1 MSYAIFRSEPIQT
14 LSDLAQIGSHN
25 KREKQAYKSNPNIR
39 LELSK
44 DNIDIVPCN
53 NKYVKQFYEITKEY
67 KKEHDEKMKTTRKE
81 RQKSFRDMVNDSKS
95 VVADEL
101 LFTSDKSFFKDMTRE
116 EIIKWANTCM
126 DFVYQDLGYTK
137 EQVLHATIH
146 MDEKTPHLH
155 CVVVPLIRK
164 LDKRTNTE
172 KYSISKKQY
181 IRDKLH
187 LSELQDKYHDR
198 MIKNGFDLQRGIKN
212 SDNIH
217 LSMKE
222 MKKMTRKQDR
232 RLEQQEYR
240 LTSIY
245 DSLSTKINNR
255 KYKIIGNR
263 VQMDKDTFN
272 EIEKFMK
279 QAKVVIEE
287 TPKTMALY
295 HELYSYTKKYKDL
308 EKEKQ
313 NIQYEVNN
321 LKHQNEKLQQEN
333 NSLHT
338 LLHHILQTLKFMF
351 RKILHLGA
359 EKEKDI
365 ITKEVIDY
373 YNHGFYNRQD
383 VEDICKDTSKEEKIN
398 QKLHFCHEK
407 DWEREF

>member
-67 KKEHDEKMKTTRKE
+67 KKEHEEKMKTTRKE

-101 LFTSDKSFFKDMTRE
+101 LFTSDKTFFKNMTKE

-164 LDKRTNTE
+164 FDKRANIE
-172 KYSISKKQY
+172 KYSISKKQH

-198 MIKNGFDLQRGIKN
+198 MVKNGFDLQRGIKN

-232 RLEQQEYR
+232 RLEKQEYR

-245 DSLSTKINNR
+245 NSLSTKINNR
-255 KYKIIGNR
+255 KYKIIGNK

-279 QAKVVIEE
+279 QAKAVIEE

-295 HELYSYTKKYKDL
+295 HELYNYTKNYKDL

-321 LKHQNEKLQQEN
+321 LKHQNEKLRQEN

-351 RKILHLGA
+351 RKILHLGT
-359 EKEKDI
+359 EKEKNI
-365 ITKEVIDY
+365 VTNEIIDY
-373 YNHGFYNRQD
+373 YNHDFYNKKD
-383 VEDICKDTSKEEKIN
+383 VEEICKDTSKEEEIN
-398 QKLHFCHEK
+398 QKLHFCYEK

>member
-14 LSDLAQIGSHN
+14 LSDLSQIGSHN
-25 KREKQAYKSNPNIR
+25 KREKQAYKSNPDIR
-39 LELSK
+39 LELTK

-67 KKEHDEKMKTTRKE
+67 KKEHDEKMNTTRKE
-81 RQKSFRDMVNDSKS
+81 RQKSFRDMINDSKS

-101 LFTSDKSFFKDMTRE
+101 LFTSDKPFFENMTRD

-155 CVVVPLIRK
+155 CVVVPLVRK
-164 LDKRTNTE
+164 FDKRTNTE

-181 IRDKLH
+181 IRDKIH

-198 MIKNGFDLQRGIKN
+198 MVKNGFDLQRGIKN

-245 DSLSTKINNR
+245 DSLSNKINNR
-255 KYKIIGNR
+255 KYKIIGNK
-263 VQMDKDTFN
+263 VQMNKDTFN
-272 EIEKFMK
+272 EVEKFMK
-279 QAKVVIEE
+279 QAKAVIEE

-295 HELYSYTKKYKDL
+295 HELYSYTKNYKDL

-321 LKHQNEKLQQEN
+321 LKHQNKKLQDEN
-333 NSLHT
+333 NFLHT
-338 LLHHILQTLKFMF
+338 FLHHILQTLKFMF
-351 RKILHLGA
+351 RKILNLGTD
-359 EKEKDI
+359 KEKDI
-365 ITKEVIDY
+365 VTNEIVDY
-373 YNHGFYNRQD
+373 YNHDLYSKQD
-383 VEDICKDTSKEEKIN
+383 VEDICKDTSKENKIN
-398 QKLHFCHEK
+398 QKLHFNYEK
-407 DWEREF
+407 DWER

>member
-14 LSDLAQIGSHN
+14 LSDLSQIGSHN
-25 KREKQAYKSNPNIR
+25 KREKQAYKSNPDIR
-39 LELSK
+39 LELTK

-67 KKEHDEKMKTTRKE
+67 KKEHDEKMNTTRKE
-81 RQKSFRDMVNDSKS
+81 RQKSFRDMINDSKS

-101 LFTSDKSFFKDMTRE
+101 LFTSDKPFFENMTRD

-155 CVVVPLIRK
+155 CVVVPLVRK
-164 LDKRTNTE
+164 FDKRTNTE

-181 IRDKLH
+181 IRDKIH

-198 MIKNGFDLQRGIKN
+198 MVKNGFDLQRGIKN

-245 DSLSTKINNR
+245 DFLSNKINNR
-255 KYKIIGNR
+255 KYKIIGNK
-263 VQMDKDTFN
+263 VQMNKDTFN
-272 EIEKFMK
+272 EVEKFMK
-279 QAKVVIEE
+279 QAKAVIEE

-295 HELYSYTKKYKDL
+295 HELYSYTKNYKDL

-321 LKHQNEKLQQEN
+321 LKHQNKKLQDEN
-333 NSLHT
+333 NFLHT
-338 LLHHILQTLKFMF
+338 FLHHILQTLKFMF
-351 RKILHLGA
+351 RKILNLGTD
-359 EKEKDI
+359 KEKDI
-365 ITKEVIDY
+365 VTNEIVDY
-373 YNHGFYNRQD
+373 YNHDLYSKQD
-383 VEDICKDTSKEEKIN
+383 VEDICKDTSKENKIN
-398 QKLHFCHEK
+398 QKLHFNYEK
-407 DWEREF
+407 DWER

>member
-1 MSYAIFRSEPIQT
+1 
-14 LSDLAQIGSHN
+14 
-25 KREKQAYKSNPNIR
+25 
-39 LELSK
+39 
-44 DNIDIVPCN
+44 
-53 NKYVKQFYEITKEY
+53 
-67 KKEHDEKMKTTRKE
+67 
-81 RQKSFRDMVNDSKS
+81 
-95 VVADEL
+95 
-101 LFTSDKSFFKDMTRE
+101 
-116 EIIKWANTCM
+116 M

-164 LDKRTNTE
+164 FDKRTNTE

-181 IRDKLH
+181 IRDKIH

-198 MIKNGFDLQRGIKN
+198 MVKNGFDLQRGIKN
-212 SDNIH
+212 SDNVH

-232 RLEQQEYR
+232 ILEQQEYR

-255 KYKIIGNR
+255 KYKIIGNKI
-263 VQMDKDTFN
+263 QMDKDTFN

-279 QAKVVIEE
+279 QAKAVIEE

-295 HELYSYTKKYKDL
+295 HELYSYTKNYKDL

-351 RKILHLGA
+351 RKILHLGT
-359 EKEKDI
+359 EKEKKI
-365 ITKEVIDY
+365 VTNEIIDY
-373 YNHGFYNRQD
+373 YNHDFYNRRD
-383 VEDICKDTSKEEKIN
+383 VEEICKGTSKEEEIN

-407 DWEREF
+407 DWEMER